1 MYKGYEGMR
10 DGYKVNFLLDVE
22 NGIICSFRGRGIG
35 PDSRPRGG
43 NFQTGETCSLTVNIR
58 WRPLPSARTDGALS
72 GWRHQVTGGA
82 D

>member
-22 NGIICSFRGRGIG
+22 NGIICSFRCRGIG

-43 NFQTGETCSLTVNIR
+43 NFQTGESCSQSYR
-58 WRPLPSARTDGALS
+58 EY
-72 GWRHQVTGGA
+72 
-82 D
+82 

>member
-43 NFQTGETCSLTVNIR
+43 NFQTGESCSQSYR
-58 WRPLPSARTDGALS
+58 EY
-72 GWRHQVTGGA
+72 
-82 D
+82 